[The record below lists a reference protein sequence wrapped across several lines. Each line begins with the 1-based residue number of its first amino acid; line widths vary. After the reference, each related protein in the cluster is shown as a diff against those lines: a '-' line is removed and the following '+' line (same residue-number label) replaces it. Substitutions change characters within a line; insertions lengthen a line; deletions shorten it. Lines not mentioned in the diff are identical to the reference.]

1 MADLIRY
8 DLLAQDA
15 LRGVVRKVLSD
26 AAKNGLPGDHHF
38 FIEFNFDAPGVRIS
52 ERLRQSQL
60 KKSPD
65 SHFMTIVLQHQFWD
79 LTVTDRHFE
88 IGLSFGGV
96 PEKLVVPFDAVKGF
110 YDPSVQFGLQFEIA
124 ADAQA
129 ITGNAA
135 NEADGTTPAVERRP
149 APRGAA
155 SEPEEMPRTSARAR
169 KKDADS
175 PAKKSGKDGAK
186 EDGTKEDT
194 GAPSGA
200 QVVSLDK
207 FRKK

>member
-38 FIEFNFDAPGVRIS
+38 FIEFNFDAPGVKIS

-60 KKSPD
+60 RKSPD

-79 LTVTDRHFE
+79 LVVTDKQFE

-96 PEKLVVPFDAVKGF
+96 PEKLVVPFDAIKGF

-124 ADAQA
+124 TDAQA
-129 ITGNAA
+129 MTGSAA
-135 NEADGTTPAVERRP
+135 NEADGEVPAIERRP
-149 APRGAA
+149 SPRGAA
-155 SEPEEMPRTSARAR
+155 SEPEEMPKASARTK

-175 PAKKSGKDGAK
+175 PAKKSGRDGVK
-186 EDGTKEDT
+186 DGTKEEAD
-194 GAPSGA
+194 AQPSA

>member
-1 MADLIRY
+1 MTDLIRY

-15 LRGVVRKVLSD
+15 LRGVVRKVLAD
-26 AAKNGLPGDHHF
+26 AAKGGLPGDHHF

-79 LTVTDRHFE
+79 LAVTDKHFE

-96 PEKLVVPFDAVKGF
+96 PEKLVVPFDAIKGF
-110 YDPSVQFGLQFEIA
+110 YDPSVQFGLQFEIVQDSQMQPA
-124 ADAQA
+124 
-129 ITGNAA
+129 AA
-135 NEADGTTPAVERRP
+135 NEPGDVIAADRR

-155 SEPEEMPRTSARAR
+155 SEPEETPKTETAKTAL
-169 KKDADS
+169 
-175 PAKKSGKDGAK
+175 AKKEAADEPA
-186 EDGTKEDT
+186 EQ
-194 GAPSGA
+194 AGA